1 MKNVLFV
8 TSFLFISVVSPL
20 YAQENGDKSPSCLTE
35 EHWKRLPA
43 HPRLYANASRFAK
56 LKTQKDEVSKQLLAL
71 LKNEAE
77 KAVLAEK
84 IVYPSTGF
92 KFGTMRTVQGRI
104 LSLALAY
111 RVFGDQRYL
120 VRAKA
125 ELIQLAELPDWCP
138 SHFLDV
144 GEGALAAGVG
154 LDWLYDE
161 LTPAER
167 EKITLA
173 IKNNALL
180 PSLQVKTST
189 NNTSWV
195 NGNFNWNPVCNGG
208 LSVAALA
215 IAEKEPALARQIV
228 ERAIRYVPMAGEAY
242 APDGSFPEGPSYWS
256 YGTSFYVILIEALR
270 SGFGTACDL
279 EKLPGFLKTADYN
292 NQMVGATGVDFN
304 YSDYHVENL
313 NEPIMLWFA
322 REQKRPD
329 LIKDEVTDLNRLY
342 EKTTTGNTAKPGKNV
357 VVSRHLPLEI
367 LWWDPSLL
375 KNRASNSP
383 PLHWT
388 AGGLLPMAVIRSAW
402 DDLNASFIA
411 LKGGTPDNSHGHMDA
426 GSFVLEA
433 DGVRWAVDLGTED
446 YNKMRAAKLDLWNY
460 SQNSSRWTTFRC
472 GPESHNIPRFN
483 NAYQDISGLGTVRAL
498 PDEKGIKGD
507 VADLSSLYKSQVES
521 ITRTIQLH
529 PDRSIVIQ
537 DQWKTGTK
545 AVEYAFQ
552 WITAAKATLYSD
564 DVLLEQN
571 GKFLRLHVE
580 SPHSNL
586 RPEIIIEDVSE
597 PKNPQDSPNPGI
609 SRILIRT
616 KTPANANGTVK
627 LTAIPKSN

>member
-1 MKNVLFV
+1 MTFA
-8 TSFLFISVVSPL
+8 FLLILAIFPL
-20 YAQENGDKSPSCLTE
+20 RAQEHDAATSSCLTE
-35 EHWKRLPA
+35 VHWQKLPA
-43 HPRLYANASRFAK
+43 HPRLYANAARFAK
-56 LKTQKDEVSKQLLAL
+56 LKTQKDDVSKKLFAL
-71 LKNEAE
+71 LKIEAE

-92 KFGTMRTVQGRI
+92 KFGAMRTVQGRI

-111 RVFGDQRYL
+111 RVFGVKRYL
-120 VRAKA
+120 ERAKE
-125 ELIQLAELPDWCP
+125 ELLQLAELPDWCP

-144 GEGALAAGVG
+144 GEGALAAGIG

-167 EKITLA
+167 EKIKHA

-180 PSLQVKTST
+180 PSLEVKTST

-215 IAEKEPALARQIV
+215 IAENEPELARQIV
-228 ERAIRYVPMAGEAY
+228 ERAVQYVPRAGEAY

-256 YGTSFYVILIEALR
+256 YGTSFYVIFIEALR
-270 SGFGTACDL
+270 SGFGTACGL

-292 NQMVGATGVDFN
+292 IQMVGATGIDFN
-304 YSDYHVENL
+304 YSDYHVENI

-329 LIKDEVTDLNRLY
+329 LINNEVTDLNRLY
-342 EKTTTGNTAKPGKNV
+342 ELTTGGKNARPGKNV
-357 VVSRHLPLEI
+357 VASRHLPLEI
-367 LWWDPSLL
+367 LWWDPTLLNNRSLTP
-375 KNRASNSP
+375 P

-402 DDLNASFIA
+402 NDPNASFIA

-433 DGVRWAVDLGTED
+433 NGVRWALDLGTED

-483 NAYQDISGLGTVRAL
+483 NAYQDISGLGLVRAL
-498 PDEKGIKGD
+498 PNEKGVKGNI
-507 VADLSSLYKSQVES
+507 ADLSSLYRSQVENM
-521 ITRTIQLH
+521 TRTIQLR
-529 PDRSIVIQ
+529 PDRSISIQ
-537 DQWKTGTK
+537 DDWKTGSI
-545 AVEYAFQ
+545 AVDYAFQ
-552 WITAAKATLYSD
+552 WMTAAKATLIHD
-564 DVLLEQN
+564 GVLLEQN
-571 GKFLRLHVE
+571 GTSLKLLIE
-580 SPHSNL
+580 ILNSTL
-586 RPEIIIEDVSE
+586 RPEIVVEDVSE

-609 SRILIRT
+609 SRLLIRL
-616 KTPANANGTVK
+616 KTPANTKGTVK
-627 LTAIPKSN
+627 VTAIPKS

>member
-1 MKNVLFV
+1 MKNVLFTTV
-8 TSFLFISVVSPL
+8 FLLILAVLPSP
-20 YAQENGDKSPSCLTE
+20 AQENGAITPSCLTD
-35 EHWKRLPA
+35 EHWKKLPA
-43 HPRLYANASRFAK
+43 HPRLYANAARFTK
-56 LKTQKDEVSKQLLAL
+56 LKTQKDDVSKQLLAL
-71 LKNEAE
+71 LKKEAD

-92 KFGTMRTVQGRI
+92 KFGAMRTVQGRI
-104 LSLALAY
+104 LALALAY
-111 RVFGDQRYL
+111 RVFGEKRYL
-120 VRAKA
+120 ERAKA

-144 GEGALAAGVG
+144 GEGALAAGIG

-167 EKITLA
+167 EKITGA

-180 PSLQVKTST
+180 PSLALKTST

-195 NGNFNWNPVCNGG
+195 NGNFNWNPVCHGG

-215 IAEKEPALARQIV
+215 IAENEPALAHQIV

-292 NQMVGATGVDFN
+292 NQMVGATGIDFN

-329 LIKDEVTDLNRLY
+329 LIRDEVTDIGRLY
-342 EKTTTGNTAKPGKNV
+342 EAPSKDQPGKNV
-357 VVSRHLPLEI
+357 VASRHLPLEI

-375 KNRASNSP
+375 KNRSLSPP

-388 AGGLLPMAVIRSAW
+388 AGGLLPMVVIRSAW
-402 DDLNASFIA
+402 DDPNASFIA
-411 LKGGTPDNSHGHMDA
+411 LKGGTPNNSHGHMDA

-433 DGVRWAVDLGTED
+433 NGVRWALDLGTED

-460 SQNSSRWTTFRC
+460 SQTSSRWTTFRC

-483 NAYQDISGLGTVRAL
+483 NAYQDISGLGLVRAL
-498 PDEKGIKGD
+498 PDEKGVKGD
-507 VADLSSLYKSQVES
+507 IADLSSLYRAQVEHMS
-521 ITRTIQLH
+521 RTVKMH
-529 PDRSIVIQ
+529 PDRSISLQ
-537 DQWKTGTK
+537 DDWKTGPN
-545 AVEYAFQ
+545 AVDYVFQ
-552 WITAAKATLYSD
+552 WITAAKATLIPEG
-564 DVLLEQN
+564 VLLEQN
-571 GKFLRLHVE
+571 GTFLKLHVE
-580 SPHSNL
+580 IPNSGL
-586 RPEIIIEDVSE
+586 RPEIVIEDVSA

-609 SRILIRT
+609 SRLLIRL
-616 KTPANANGTVK
+616 KTPANSVGTVK
-627 LTAIPKSN
+627 VTAIPKAH

>member
-1 MKNVLFV
+1 MKNVLV
-8 TSFLFISVVSPL
+8 ATVFLFVSVVFPL
-20 YAQENGDKSPSCLTE
+20 YAQEKEDKNPLCLTE
-35 EHWKRLPA
+35 EHWKKIPA
-43 HPRLYANASRFAK
+43 HPRLYANAARFTA
-56 LKTQKDEVSKQLLAL
+56 LKTQKDEVSRQLLAL
-71 LKNEAE
+71 LKKEAE

-92 KFGTMRTVQGRI
+92 KFGAMRTVQGRI

-111 RVFGDQRYL
+111 RVFGEKRYL
-120 VRAKA
+120 ERAKA

-144 GEGALAAGVG
+144 GEGALAAGIG

-180 PSLQVKTST
+180 PSLVVKTSP

-195 NGNFNWNPVCNGG
+195 NGNFNWNPVCHGG

-215 IAEKEPALARQIV
+215 IAENEPTLARQIV
-228 ERAIRYVPMAGEAY
+228 ERAIRYVPKAGEAY

-256 YGTSFYVILIEALR
+256 YGTSFYVIFIEALR
-270 SGFGTACDL
+270 SGLGTSCDL
-279 EKLPGFLKTADYN
+279 EKLSGFLKTADYN

-313 NEPIMLWFA
+313 NEPIMVWFA
-322 REQKRPD
+322 REHKRPD
-329 LIKDEVTDLNRLY
+329 LINNELTDLNRLY
-342 EKTTTGNTAKPGKNV
+342 EATQTAQSGKKV
-357 VVSRHLPLEI
+357 AVSRHVPLEL
-367 LWWDPSLL
+367 LWWEPSLL
-375 KNRASNSP
+375 KNRAASSP

-402 DDLNASFIA
+402 NDPTAAFIA

-433 DGVRWAVDLGTED
+433 DGVRWALDLGTED

-460 SQNSSRWTTFRC
+460 SQNSTRWTTFRC

-483 NAYQDISGLGTVRAL
+483 NAYQDISGLGTVRVL
-498 PDEKGIKGD
+498 PEEKGIKGD
-507 VADLSSLYKSQVES
+507 VADLSSLYTSQVEKM
-521 ITRTIQLH
+521 TRTIQLH
-529 PDRSIVIQ
+529 PNRSMSIQ
-537 DQWKTGTK
+537 DDWKTG
-545 AVEYAFQ
+545 AQSVEYAFQ
-552 WITAAKATLYSD
+552 WITAAKATLNAEG
-564 DVLLEQN
+564 VLLQQN
-571 GKFLRLHVE
+571 GKSLQLRVE
-580 SPHSNL
+580 VPSSGL
-586 RPEIIIEDVSE
+586 RPEIVIEDVSE
-597 PKNPQDSPNPGI
+597 PKNLQDSPNPGI
-609 SRILIRT
+609 SRIVIRT
-616 KTPANANGTVK
+616 NTPAKAKGAVK
-627 LTAIPKSN
+627 VTAIPMSH

>member
-1 MKNVLFV
+1 MKNVLFTTV
-8 TSFLFISVVSPL
+8 FLLILAVLPSP
-20 YAQENGDKSPSCLTE
+20 AQENGVITPSCLTD
-35 EHWKRLPA
+35 EHWQKLPA
-43 HPRLYANASRFAK
+43 HPRLYANAARFAK
-56 LKTQKDEVSKQLLAL
+56 LKTQKDDVSKQLLAL
-71 LKNEAE
+71 LKKEAD
-77 KAVLAEK
+77 KAASAEK

-92 KFGTMRTVQGRI
+92 KFGAMRTVQGRI

-111 RVFGDQRYL
+111 RVFGEKQYL
-120 VRAKA
+120 EHAKA

-144 GEGALAAGVG
+144 GEGALAAGIG

-161 LTPAER
+161 LTPSER

-180 PSLQVKTST
+180 PSLAVKTST

-215 IAEKEPALARQIV
+215 IAENEPALARQIV

-279 EKLPGFLKTADYN
+279 EKQPGFLKTADYN
-292 NQMVGATGVDFN
+292 NQMVGATGIDFN

-329 LIKDEVTDLNRLY
+329 LIRDEVTDIGRLY
-342 EKTTTGNTAKPGKNV
+342 EMPTKDQPGKNV
-357 VVSRHLPLEI
+357 VASRHLPLEI

-375 KNRASNSP
+375 KNKSLSPP

-402 DDLNASFIA
+402 DDPNASFIA
-411 LKGGTPDNSHGHMDA
+411 LKGGTPNNSHGHMDA

-433 DGVRWAVDLGTED
+433 NGVRWALDLGTED

-483 NAYQDISGLGTVRAL
+483 NAYQDISGLGLVRAL
-498 PDEKGIKGD
+498 PDEKGVKGD
-507 VADLSSLYKSQVES
+507 IADLSSLYRAQVENMS
-521 ITRTIQLH
+521 RTIQLH
-529 PDRSIVIQ
+529 PDRSISIQ
-537 DQWKTGTK
+537 DDWKTGPN
-545 AVEYAFQ
+545 AVDYAFQ
-552 WITAAKATLYSD
+552 WITAAKATLIPEG
-564 DVLLEQN
+564 VLLEQN
-571 GKFLRLHVE
+571 GKSLKLHVE
-580 SPHSNL
+580 IPNSTLHS
-586 RPEIIIEDVSE
+586 EMVIEDVSE
-597 PKNPQDSPNPGI
+597 SKNPQDSPNPGV
-609 SRILIRT
+609 SRILIRL
-616 KTPANANGTVK
+616 KTPANANGAVK
-627 LTAIPKSN
+627 VTAIPG

>member
-1 MKNVLFV
+1 MKKLLLA
-8 TSFLFISVVSPL
+8 TDFLLILAILPL
-20 YAQENGDKSPSCLTE
+20 QAQEHGAATSLCLTE
-35 EHWKRLPA
+35 EHWKKLPP
-43 HPRLYANASRFAK
+43 HPRLYVNATRFAK
-56 LKTQKDEVSKQLLAL
+56 LKTQKDEVSRQLFAL
-71 LKNEAE
+71 LKKEAE

-92 KFGTMRTVQGRI
+92 KFGAMRTVQGRI

-111 RVFGDQRYL
+111 RVFGEKRYL
-120 VRAKA
+120 ERAKA

-144 GEGALAAGVG
+144 GEGALAAGIG

-167 EKITLA
+167 EKITRA

-180 PSLQVKTST
+180 PSLAVKTSP
-189 NNTSWV
+189 NNASWV
-195 NGNFNWNPVCNGG
+195 NGNFNWNPVCHGG

-215 IAEKEPALARQIV
+215 IAENEPALAREIV
-228 ERAIRYVPMAGEAY
+228 ERAIRYVPRAGEAY

-292 NQMVGATGVDFN
+292 NQMVGVTGDDFN

-329 LIKDEVTDLNRLY
+329 LIRDEVTHIGRLY
-342 EKTTTGNTAKPGKNV
+342 AVTAVGKNAGPGKNV
-357 VVSRHLPLEI
+357 VVSRHLPLEL

-375 KNRASNSP
+375 KNRAISSP

-402 DDLNASFIA
+402 DDPNASFIA

-433 DGVRWAVDLGTED
+433 NGVRWALDLGTED

-460 SQNSSRWTTFRC
+460 SQSSSRWSTFRC

-507 VADLSSLYKSQVES
+507 IADLSSLYRAQVENM
-521 ITRTIQLH
+521 TRTIQLH
-529 PDRSIVIQ
+529 PDHSIVIQ
-537 DQWKTGTK
+537 DEWKTGAN
-545 AVEYAFQ
+545 AVDYAFQ
-552 WITAAKATLYSD
+552 WITAAKATLIREG
-564 DVLLEQN
+564 VLLEQN
-571 GKFLRLHVE
+571 GTSLKLHVE
-580 SPHSNL
+580 IPSSGL
-586 RPEIIIEDVSE
+586 RPEIVIEDVSE

-609 SRILIRT
+609 SRLLIRL
-616 KTPANANGTVK
+616 KTPANTVGTVK
-627 LTAIPKSN
+627 ITAIPKTH